1 MSMPSLPSLS
11 FFGSWSGTPTTK
23 TLPLPPKVSLDEPVL
38 PLHAESWE
46 SVDGTV
52 SPTAQPRSASSID
65 DHDGDFVDVRDGGE
79 DDHHPTILHNS
90 QRDSLPRRQPSAHPA
105 RAPQQPKTD
114 SHRKAYQG
122 KAQAPREQSR
132 SSTNIF
138 RRETHD
144 AEVDAVLKEENDGL
158 KAAVRRQTEET
169 ERLRK
174 NFREECERLNAEKA
188 ASQRRFND
196 EIERLRSTLQQNVRQ
211 VEVVTVERDR
221 IRRDRDGIVAS
232 LTAENERHKVTLAKQ
247 ADEFKAALEEMNRD
261 RSQAHSDLHKLRKTL
276 DNYSARLE
284 GSLAHSENLLKENK
298 ELRAKV
304 KQIPDL
310 IRQREALAR
319 DIEVAREESST
330 LRKEYG
336 QMTALL
342 DDRTSELKGAQS
354 FLTTADTFSGTEVL
368 NTLQRLNSEVL
379 QHTAFIAE
387 SMIESYMPD
396 KALMKTEKQ
405 MAGANRVSGV
415 IGRTI
420 VHFLGTKKHRDDPI
434 LVQIAFQAYFAHV
447 LQWIACAWSIGGDET
462 QNQLIDEIYE
472 KVRDTEAQAISGR
485 WRALTRGNMPRK
497 QRDEPQLT
505 SLLTTKILSGLVD
518 ILLAAGC
525 NASQAELVT
534 ALSSKFGDKISFL
547 VTLAVRVNKIVGED
561 VTSGD
566 LEVLAVPP
574 ASLFDPASMEDVYNE
589 ASSGTGARVLCTTDL
604 GLRKRVRVFMT
615 GEKEKQWALTTLLK
629 PKVALESVVEIMDD

>member
-1 MSMPSLPSLS
+1 MSMPSLPSFNFLS
-11 FFGSWSGTPTTK
+11 SWSGTPTTK
-23 TLPLPPKVSLDEPVL
+23 TLPLPPKVSYDEPVL

-46 SVDGTV
+46 NVDGV
-52 SPTAQPRSASSID
+52 SPTAPSASASID
-65 DHDGDFVDVRDGGE
+65 DHDGDFVDVPDAGTGGE
-79 DDHHPTILHNS
+79 DDHPTILHNS
-90 QRDSLPRRQPSAHPA
+90 QGTLPPRRQPSTHPA
-105 RAPQQPKTD
+105 RAAQQLETD
-114 SHRKAYQG
+114 SHRKARQG
-122 KAQAPREQSR
+122 KARAPREQSR
-132 SSTNIF
+132 SSTITF
-138 RRETHD
+138 RRELLD

-158 KAAVRRQTEET
+158 KATVRRQTEET

-174 NFREECERLNAEKA
+174 KIRDDCERFSAEKIA
-188 ASQRRFND
+188 TESMFKD

-211 VEVVTVERDR
+211 VDVVTVERDR
-221 IRRDRDGIVAS
+221 IRRDRDGIVTS
-232 LTAENERHKVTLAKQ
+232 LTAENERHKATLAKH
-247 ADEFKAALEEMNRD
+247 AEEFKAALEEMNRD
-261 RSQAHSDLHKLRKTL
+261 RVQAHSDLHKLRKTL
-276 DNYSARLE
+276 DNYSAQLE
-284 GSLAHSENLLKENK
+284 GSFMHNEALLKENK

-354 FLTTADTFSGTEVL
+354 FLTTADAFSGTEVL

-396 KALMKTEKQ
+396 NALMKTEEQ
-405 MAGANRVSGV
+405 MAGATRVTGV

-420 VHFLGTKKHRDDPI
+420 VHFLGTKKHSDDPI

-447 LQWIACAWSIGGDET
+447 LQWIARAWNIGGDET
-462 QNQLIDEIYE
+462 QNRLIDDIYE

-485 WRALTRGNMPRK
+485 WRALTRGNIPRR
-497 QRDEPQLT
+497 QRDELQLT

-525 NASQAELVT
+525 NANQPELIT
-534 ALSSKFGDKISFL
+534 TLSSKFSDKISFL

-566 LEVLAVPP
+566 LEVLTVPP
-574 ASLFDPASMEDVYNE
+574 ASLFDPSSMEDVYNE
-589 ASSGTGARVLCTTDL
+589 ASSRAGARVLCTTDL
-604 GLRKRVRVFMT
+604 GLRKRVRVSTT
-615 GEKEKQWALTTLLK
+615 GEKEKQWAVTTLLK